1 MKDILQE
8 EQIVIQKVHEL
19 IRDYMT
25 QVELD
30 DIDDLLLT
38 PRQDKAIDRVKL
50 RIADLDPIT
59 KALQLDSATIADSRA
74 YFDEDI
80 AEYPV

>member
-1 MKDILQE
+1 MIRRYAE
-8 EQIVIQKVHEL
+8 

-50 RIADLDPIT
+50 RFADLDTIT
-59 KALQLDSATIADSRA
+59 KALQLGRA
-74 YFDEDI
+74 I
-80 AEYPV
+80 NCRQQSIL